1 MKTRLQYIVKQEG
14 LTNQKFAAEIGISPA
29 AVTHILSGRNNPS
42 IEIIYKIASRYPNY
56 SLRWLI
62 LGEQP
67 ILESEANIAA
77 DKLEMNNGITNN
89 AANSPADFLL
99 SLPFDAPT
107 PTPEAETIC
116 EGQTKP
122 CSQSS
127 IEPTNT
133 TPAGPRSELQK
144 VDATN
149 TATATGGD
157 KLIVCFPD
165 GTFQEYT
172 RK

>member
-42 IEIIYKIASRYPNY
+42 IEIISKIASRYPNY

-67 ILESEANIAA
+67 IFVSEANIAA
-77 DKLEMNNGITNN
+77 NKLERNNGITNT
-89 AANSPADFLL
+89 ATSSPADSLL

-107 PTPEAETIC
+107 PTPEAEAIC
-116 EGQTKP
+116 VGQTKP

-127 IEPTNT
+127 IEPAIT
-133 TPAGPRSELQK
+133 TPVGPSSDPQK
-144 VDATN
+144 EDTTYTA
-149 TATATGGD
+149 ATASCD
-157 KLIVCFPD
+157 KLIVCFPN

>member
-42 IEIIYKIASRYPNY
+42 IEIISKIASRYPNY

-62 LGEQP
+62 LGELP
-67 ILESEANIAA
+67 ILASKANIAA
-77 DKLEMNNGITNN
+77 DKLEMNNESTNT
-89 AANSPADFLL
+89 ATSSPADSLL
-99 SLPFDAPT
+99 SLPFDAPP
-107 PTPEAETIC
+107 PTPEAKAIC
-116 EGQTKP
+116 VGQKQP

-127 IEPTNT
+127 IEPTIT
-133 TPAGPRSELQK
+133 TPVGQGSELQK
-144 VDATN
+144 EDTTD
-149 TATATGGD
+149 TATANSCD

>member
-14 LTNQKFAAEIGISPA
+14 STNQKFAAEIGISPA

-42 IEIIYKIASRYPNY
+42 IEIISKIASRYPNY

-62 LGEQP
+62 LGELP
-67 ILESEANIAA
+67 ILVSDANIAA
-77 DKLEMNNGITNN
+77 DRLEMNNGITNT
-89 AANSPADFLL
+89 ATSSPTDSIL
-99 SLPFDAPT
+99 SLPFDTTT
-107 PTPEAETIC
+107 PAPEAGAIC
-116 EGQTKP
+116 VGQTKP

-127 IEPTNT
+127 IEPTIT
-133 TPAGPRSELQK
+133 TPVGPSNDPQK
-144 VDATN
+144 EDTTD
-149 TATATGGD
+149 TATATSCD

>member
-14 LTNQKFAAEIGISPA
+14 LTNQKFAAEIGIIPA

-42 IEIIYKIASRYPNY
+42 IEIISKIASRYPNY

-62 LGEQP
+62 LGELP
-67 ILESEANIAA
+67 IFVSEANIAA

-89 AANSPADFLL
+89 AANSPADSLL
-99 SLPFDAPT
+99 SLPFDAST
-107 PTPEAETIC
+107 PIPEAEAIC
-116 EGQTKP
+116 VEQTQP

-133 TPAGPRSELQK
+133 TQTRPSSDPK
-144 VDATN
+144 KKDT
-149 TATATGGD
+149 TATATSCV

-165 GTFQEYT
+165 GTFQEYS

>member
-42 IEIIYKIASRYPNY
+42 IEIISKIASRYPNY

-67 ILESEANIAA
+67 TFVSEANITA
-77 DKLEMNNGITNN
+77 DKPEMNNGSTNT
-89 AANSPADFLL
+89 ATSSPADSLL
-99 SLPFDAPT
+99 SLPFDAST
-107 PTPEAETIC
+107 PTPETDAIYL
-116 EGQTKP
+116 GQP
-122 CSQSS
+122 GSRSS
-127 IEPTNT
+127 IKPANT
-133 TPAGPRSELQK
+133 TPSEPSSELQK
-144 VDATN
+144 QDTTD
-149 TATATGGD
+149 TATATSCD

-165 GTFQEYT
+165 GTFHEYT

>member
-42 IEIIYKIASRYPNY
+42 IEIISKIASRYPNY

-62 LGEQP
+62 LGELP
-67 ILESEANIAA
+67 IFVSDAKIAA

-89 AANSPADFLL
+89 AANSPADSLL
-99 SLPFDAPT
+99 RLPFDT
-107 PTPEAETIC
+107 PPPAPEAETIC

-127 IEPTNT
+127 IESANT
-133 TPAGPRSELQK
+133 TPVGPSSDPKKE
-144 VDATN
+144 DTTD
-149 TATATGGD
+149 TATATSCD